1 MQRFVVLGCFYSSWF
16 LFSLLKFILSNLFDF
31 QIFDIFQTNQEKINI
46 IKTQKH
52 FSKSFNILLNPKSI
66 ELDSTMIDAS
76 NLKGSANGND
86 RTKQLR
92 QYLSNVIQ
100 TETEATENRIDQY
113 TKQQMATLKSFRER
127 AERDFYDILR

>member
-1 MQRFVVLGCFYSSWF
+1 
-16 LFSLLKFILSNLFDF
+16 
-31 QIFDIFQTNQEKINI
+31 
-46 IKTQKH
+46 
-52 FSKSFNILLNPKSI
+52 
-66 ELDSTMIDAS
+66 MIDAS

-127 AERDFYDILR
+127 AERDYYDILR